1 MIQLF
6 PEHHYEIELILQV
19 LTQTFT
25 FSKIQYYSEMLNVT
39 NFVAVNKIFSN
50 LFLIHEVAVDNNSN
64 VIKNDITFTH
74 ICHTIKG

>member
-1 MIQLF
+1 
-6 PEHHYEIELILQV
+6 
-19 LTQTFT
+19 
-25 FSKIQYYSEMLNVT
+25 MLNVT

>member
-6 PEHHYEIELILQV
+6 PEHHYEIELILPV

-25 FSKIQYYSEMLNVT
+25 CSKIQYYSEMINVT

-50 LFLIHEVAVDNNSN
+50 LFLIHEVTVDNNSN
-64 VIKNDITFTH
+64 VIKTT
-74 ICHTIKG
+74 